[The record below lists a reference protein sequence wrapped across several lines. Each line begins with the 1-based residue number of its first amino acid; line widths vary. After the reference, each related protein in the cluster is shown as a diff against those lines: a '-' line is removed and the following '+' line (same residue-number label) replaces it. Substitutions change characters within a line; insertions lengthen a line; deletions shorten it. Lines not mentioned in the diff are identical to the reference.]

1 MSNTS
6 FNTTMSGTT
15 DVAFRSWGSSI
26 STALAAVGLVQTSD
40 TGQINWT
47 TVSKPSGATTTAGY
61 EIWRFNDAAQSTTP
75 IFLKLSYGTGS
86 AGNTTTRLLVEI
98 GSASNGS
105 GTLSGLGSGTTYTF
119 NGDASASGWTW
130 GASDGSGFVFCHMVT
145 SANGGAACNVV
156 AVDRL
161 RNADGTPSGDG
172 LLVVQKGGSSSAVT
186 SYIHNRNA
194 SVFSSI
200 GSNSLFPAPA
210 SNSAGS
216 LLQANGEVMIS
227 PHVVLL
233 PSLGVYYSKML
244 LSYPRADIGS
254 FGDLTVNH
262 LGAARKYRSVGPYV
276 GQFDAMAQAGVGALT
291 WWSD

>member
-1 MSNTS
+1 
-6 FNTTMSGTT
+6 MSGTT

-105 GTLSGLGSGTTYTF
+105 GTLSGLGSGTTYTLWTSS
-119 NGDASASGWTW
+119 SAADTGSY
-130 GASDGSGFVFCHMVT
+130 ACHMSSDGSGLAFVHAVTASSSSQQAMVILDRFRDASGAANTDGFALMYRSTAT
-145 SANGGAACNVV
+145 SLANYLFDAVATDLPMASRVYSVGKGGALMPALGVSTS
-156 AVDRL
+156 L
-161 RNADGTPSGDG
+161 
-172 LLVVQKGGSSSAVT
+172 SSSGGDIYVSPFYALVPYGNGLQFLKMAVCYSTYDYGYGTNQSMT
-186 SYIHNRNA
+186 SLGATRTYKMLGAYGAYCDARA
-194 SVFSSI
+194 QQY
-200 GSNSLFPAPA
+200 A
-210 SNSAGS
+210 SAG
-216 LLQANGEVMIS
+216 I
-227 PHVVLL
+227 
-233 PSLGVYYSKML
+233 
-244 LSYPRADIGS
+244 
-254 FGDLTVNH
+254 
-262 LGAARKYRSVGPYV
+262 
-276 GQFDAMAQAGVGALT
+276 